1 MARPAGTSGC
11 SMTVLV
17 VLDVDS
23 TLIQQEVI
31 ELLADFAGVMPEVKL
46 ITERAMS
53 GELDFKQSLEKRVSL
68 LEGLSDEIFS
78 QLKTQI
84 SLTPGVLELIS
95 AVHAKGGRIGAV
107 SGGFRQILE
116 PLADEIG
123 LDYWMANS
131 LEVVEGKLTGKVS
144 GPVVDAD
151 AKATALRKWADDSG
165 IPVEH
170 SIAIGDG
177 ANDIQMLQCAGY
189 AVAFRPKPVLRQY
202 ADLVIEENSLL
213 SLIEKLDLS
222 AR

>member
-1 MARPAGTSGC
+1 M
-11 SMTVLV
+11 
-17 VLDVDS
+17 LDVDS
-23 TLIQQEVI
+23 TLIEQEVI
-31 ELLADFAGVMPEVKL
+31 ELLADFAGVMPEVKA
-46 ITERAMS
+46 ITEQAMS
-53 GELDFKQSLEKRVSL
+53 GELDFKQSLEKRVAL

-78 QLKTQI
+78 QLKLQI
-84 SLTPGVLELIS
+84 SLTPGVKELIS
-95 AVHAKGGRIGAV
+95 AVHALGGKIGAV

-116 PLADEIG
+116 PLANKIG

-144 GPVVDAD
+144 GPVIDAE
-151 AKATALRKWADDSG
+151 AKATALRKWSDDSG
-165 IPVEH
+165 IPVEQ

-213 SLIEKLDLS
+213 ALIEKLDS
-222 AR
+222 SSR